1 MKKTKILAVLIILL
15 SLGAC
20 NNKPAQNK
28 NGNEVSQNFNLDT
41 TSLKKG
47 DSFYQCEMDLEV
59 ISDKPG
65 SCPKC
70 EMDLTELK
78 KH

>member
-1 MKKTKILAVLIILL
+1 MKKINILAVAILL
-15 SLGAC
+15 LTLGAC
-20 NNKPAQNK
+20 NEPAQNK
-28 NGNEVSQNFNLDT
+28 QGNEVSQNFNLDT

-47 DSFYQCEMDLEV
+47 DTFYQCEMDLEV